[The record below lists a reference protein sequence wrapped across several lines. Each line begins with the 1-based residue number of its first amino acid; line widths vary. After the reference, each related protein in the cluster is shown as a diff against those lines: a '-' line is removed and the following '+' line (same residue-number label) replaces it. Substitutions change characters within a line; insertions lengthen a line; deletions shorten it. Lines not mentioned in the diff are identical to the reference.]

1 MDVLAKMVER
11 SLAGVY
17 EGKGQGQ
24 SSSDAAI
31 AALQARIDKLESSSD
46 AAITSLEAK
55 VAKLEEALQKLIK

>member
-1 MDVLAKMVER
+1 VLAKMVER

-24 SSSDAAI
+24 GQSSNDAVI

-55 VAKLEEALQKLIK
+55 VAKLEEALQKLMK